1 MTSRTLS
8 PTPSKQVEAPIRQG
22 GGAGAIEIV
31 GFPQILHTRT
41 LGDPDTLFLQLLGAA
56 READAMV
63 GRLSSHGEKRATA
76 AMLSGMHLASSLL
89 RDSNFA
95 LVAKGQPHECSY
107 TVDLDAGTLHL
118 RTRLYAVVSRRA
130 SFFRVEIAGKISE
143 GAFVV
148 RNPSDGSVIL
158 QVSEDRLK
166 EASAFSWLAQEC
178 LRAQIEQER
187 LSRLDETQ
195 TRGEIQLIVPVAGGT
210 VRATLK
216 PREDAGWDI
225 IDGRQREC
233 VGVLSPEIESHLQ
246 KVLKFL
252 ADLFAEK

>member
-1 MTSRTLS
+1 
-8 PTPSKQVEAPIRQG
+8 
-22 GGAGAIEIV
+22 
-31 GFPQILHTRT
+31 
-41 LGDPDTLFLQLLGAA
+41 
-56 READAMV
+56 
-63 GRLSSHGEKRATA
+63 
-76 AMLSGMHLASSLL
+76 
-89 RDSNFA
+89 
-95 LVAKGQPHECSY
+95 
-107 TVDLDAGTLHL
+107 
-118 RTRLYAVVSRRA
+118 VVSRRA

-148 RNPSDGSVIL
+148 RNPSDGSVIV

-195 TRGEIQLIVPVAGGT
+195 TRGEVQLIVPVAGGT
-210 VRATLK
+210 TRATLK
-216 PREDAGWDI
+216 PKEDGAAGWDI

-233 VGVLSPEIESHLQ
+233 VGVLSPEIEIHLK